1 MNKKHVCKKQ
11 VGLECCAWGKTGTC
25 LGLCR
30 GNGEAAA
37 RSWCCW
43 ESAERGRG
51 SLLGET
57 HPRVETAR
65 QWESLWWLERGKASV
80 SSEPVESGLSYV
92 CVCVWATC
100 VCVCLCVKVGH
111 VSHCRA
117 VSLKDCETG
126 ALSAVVYDSLMG
138 CGTDREGSA
147 LGHHPRSTTCFSIC
161 RRCPAVHRAQA
172 RAGKR
177 RKTTAGITCSGAT
190 PELCPEPTWDTAGNF

>member
-1 MNKKHVCKKQ
+1 M
-11 VGLECCAWGKTGTC
+11 
-25 LGLCR
+25 
-30 GNGEAAA
+30 
-37 RSWCCW
+37 
-43 ESAERGRG
+43 
-51 SLLGET
+51 
-57 HPRVETAR
+57 
-65 QWESLWWLERGKASV
+65 
-80 SSEPVESGLSYV
+80 ESGLSYV
-92 CVCVWATC
+92 CVCVC
-100 VCVCLCVKVGH
+100 VCVCVKVGH

-190 PELCPEPTWDTAGNF
+190 PELCPEPT

>member
-1 MNKKHVCKKQ
+1 MVRQLPEADAAEKVQRGEEGAC
-11 VGLECCAWGKTGTC
+11 WGRHIPGWR
-25 LGLCR
+25 LPG
-30 GNGEAAA
+30 
-37 RSWCCW
+37 S
-43 ESAERGRG
+43 ERAFGDWKG
-51 SLLGET
+51 GKPLF
-57 HPRVETAR
+57 P
-65 QWESLWWLERGKASV
+65 QNLWNR
-80 SSEPVESGLSYV
+80 
-92 CVCVWATC
+92 VWATC